1 VDHTLTLPKSHSLTQ
16 FSLELHVFCLAAQ
29 IVHNLSRFAIFLFLL
44 TKMAM
49 LVSRGAKRFISS
61 AVQDFYKL
69 SAIALNGEEI
79 DFSKYK
85 GKVVLIQNT
94 ASL

>member
-1 VDHTLTLPKSHSLTQ
+1 
-16 FSLELHVFCLAAQ
+16 
-29 IVHNLSRFAIFLFLL
+29 VHNLQYSISRFAIFLFLL

-49 LVSRGAKRFISS
+49 LVSRGAKRFITS
-61 AVQDFYKL
+61 AVEDFYKL